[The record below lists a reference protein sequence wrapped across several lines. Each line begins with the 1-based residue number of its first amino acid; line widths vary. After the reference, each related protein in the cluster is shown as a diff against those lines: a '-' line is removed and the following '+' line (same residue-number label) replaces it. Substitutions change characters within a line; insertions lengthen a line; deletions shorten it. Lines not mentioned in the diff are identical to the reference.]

1 MTKSDIDLLL
11 EMGFEQARAE
21 LAVKK
26 TGGCQCFGVVPF
38 LSRPYILTPSVV
50 QQALN
55 WLEAN
60 QDKPLE
66 ELQAATAGAAAEDE
80 DEAAASIPTGENAMS
95 LVCNDCGKKFRTHD
109 QASFHAA
116 KTLVSS

>member
-26 TGGCQCFGVVPF
+26 TGGCQYPHF
-38 LSRPYILTPSVV
+38 LRAPAILTANAV

-55 WLEAN
+55 WLEEN

-66 ELQAATAGAAAEDE
+66 ELQASQAAAGGAEG
-80 DEAAASIPTGENAMS
+80 EAGPSMPTGETAMS
-95 LVCNDCGKKFRTHD
+95 LVCNECGKKFRNHD
-109 QASFHAA
+109 QASFHAS
-116 KTLVSS
+116 KT